1 MFNGDLLFAAQGAL
15 RKDLHE
21 AFSLYYCKDIFSQ
34 RNAGTEK
41 TAMLIPCDRTIFWII
56 QT

>member
-41 TAMLIPCDRTIFWII
+41 TAMLIPCDRAIF
-56 QT
+56 